1 MLCFRLQ
8 HIYFV
13 ALYGLFFPDPK
24 SRNEEIMAFDG
35 VTIACVISEL
45 KKELIGGR
53 LYKIA
58 QPENDEL
65 LLTIKQPTGQ
75 KRLLLSASASL
86 RQRFPAPDLSDGEQQ
101 TQSHDGPQL
110 LYAAAQ
116 ALTERPYREHF
127 PAGAGAYRA
136 YRY

>member
-1 MLCFRLQ
+1 MLYFRLQ

-53 LYKIA
+53 LYKI
-58 QPENDEL
+58 
-65 LLTIKQPTGQ
+65 G
-75 KRLLLSASASL
+75 KRRTAVDHQAAHRTKETASV

-101 TQSHDGPQL
+101 TQSHDGPKL

>member
-1 MLCFRLQ
+1 MLYFRLQ

-13 ALYGLFFPDPK
+13 ALYGLFFPDSK

-75 KRLLLSASASL
+75 KRLLLSASAS
-86 RQRFPAPDLSDGEQQ
+86 PAPDLSDGEQQ

-116 ALTERPYREHF
+116 ALTE
-127 PAGAGAYRA
+127 PAVS
-136 YRY
+136 